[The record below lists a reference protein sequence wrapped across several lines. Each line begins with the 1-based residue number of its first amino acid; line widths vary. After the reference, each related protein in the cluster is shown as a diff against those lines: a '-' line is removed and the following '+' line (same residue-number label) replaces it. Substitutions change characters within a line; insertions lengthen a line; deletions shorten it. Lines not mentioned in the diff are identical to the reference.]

1 MTSGV
6 YFSGRFSWI
15 LFAALHVKRHCEFV
29 FCGSQR
35 QFNSTITFT
44 TVNVL
49 YCTVAV
55 ISGITDGV
63 LRNQF
68 VSFLPGSLVA
78 VRISTVLLRVVLCC

>member
-35 QFNSTITFT
+35 HFNSTMTFA
-44 TVNVL
+44 TVE
-49 YCTVAV
+49 VAV